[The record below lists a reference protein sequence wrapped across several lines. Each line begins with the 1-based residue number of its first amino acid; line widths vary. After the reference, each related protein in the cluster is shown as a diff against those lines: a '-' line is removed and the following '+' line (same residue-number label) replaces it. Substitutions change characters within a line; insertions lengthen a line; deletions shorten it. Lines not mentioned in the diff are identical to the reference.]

1 MKREQYIQNC
11 CTGCGLCHSTM
22 CAELKRDEN
31 NFIIP
36 KVLENQE
43 YEKICPVFYYA
54 DECEEFE
61 LWGKYAG
68 LYEGFSMDPTIR
80 HDASS
85 GGILTAVA
93 IYLLEEG
100 KVDGIIHTGVN
111 KTRPM
116 ETETY
121 MSRTKEDVVKN
132 MGSRYCASSPLI
144 KLLSV
149 LKDGEKYAFIGKPC
163 DVTALKRYIRN
174 VNKNIEKQIVFTMAF
189 FCAGIPSDNANDKLL
204 EAVGC
209 DKRKLSTFRWRG
221 NGWPGYTTAIDI
233 DGNKHQMTYE
243 EAWGKYLG
251 RDVKKICKYCMDGIG
266 ENADIACADFWYL
279 GPDNKP
285 SFSEKDGRNIVF
297 CRNRNADMVLNDA
310 KEKGY
315 IFIKEN
321 AEVIED
327 FALYQ
332 PYHFS
337 RRVTMKYRILALRL
351 FGRFVPKYKHTI
363 MNTAAKFSSATMNK
377 EIFLG
382 TVKRIIKGKL

>member
-1 MKREQYIQNC
+1 
-11 CTGCGLCHSTM
+11 M

-174 VNKNIEKQIVFTMAF
+174 VYKNIEKQIRCV
-189 FCAGIPSDNANDKLL
+189 
-204 EAVGC
+204 
-209 DKRKLSTFRWRG
+209 
-221 NGWPGYTTAIDI
+221 
-233 DGNKHQMTYE
+233 
-243 EAWGKYLG
+243 
-251 RDVKKICKYCMDGIG
+251 
-266 ENADIACADFWYL
+266 
-279 GPDNKP
+279 
-285 SFSEKDGRNIVF
+285 
-297 CRNRNADMVLNDA
+297 
-310 KEKGY
+310 
-315 IFIKEN
+315 
-321 AEVIED
+321 
-327 FALYQ
+327 
-332 PYHFS
+332 
-337 RRVTMKYRILALRL
+337 
-351 FGRFVPKYKHTI
+351 
-363 MNTAAKFSSATMNK
+363 
-377 EIFLG
+377 
-382 TVKRIIKGKL
+382 